1 MIEVNL
7 YTLASGDL
15 VGFRLSGHSGYAESG
30 SDIVC
35 SAVSSAG
42 LMAANTITEI
52 MKIPAETTAENGNI
66 LLKIFSANA
75 VACRDI
81 LQGFKLHMLL
91 MEEQY
96 SDYMMV
102 KTTEV

>member
-7 YTLASGDL
+7 YTLANGDL

-42 LMAANTITEI
+42 LMTANTVTEI
-52 MKIPAETTAENGNI
+52 MKIPAEATAEDGNI
-66 LLKIFSANA
+66 YLRIFSDSAT
-75 VACRDI
+75 ACRDV

-96 SDYMMV
+96 SDYMTV